1 MPGEDNLVAECDSIL
16 TKQTI
21 DQDFIKGSY
30 VGVNLTWQMK
40 VRSPVSAL
48 GTGSEAPTGLLFLI
62 LSNNSVIMWRQARA
76 RKRLL
81 FSQ

>member
-21 DQDFIKGSY
+21 SQDFIKGSY

-40 VRSPVSAL
+40 VRSPASAL
-48 GTGSEAPTGLLFLI
+48 GTGSEAPTGLLFL
-62 LSNNSVIMWRQARA
+62 SNNSVIMWRQAWA
-76 RKRLL
+76 RERLL
-81 FSQ
+81 FSL